1 MKEAL
6 NILPIRSN
14 AVGPIL
20 DDRDVRDHLRRDL
33 HRCLEDINQKLSE
46 GKHITSLSYTV
57 FTEGQGFDIM
67 VEFDQ
72 DVTEPGKHPHP
83 LEGLE

>member
-1 MKEAL
+1 MKQAL
-6 NILPIRSN
+6 NLLMIRSD

-20 DDRDVRDHLRRDL
+20 NDPDVREHLRQDL
-33 HRCLEDINQKLSE
+33 HRCLEDINQKLDE

-57 FTEGQGFDIM
+57 FTEGQGFDIL

-72 DVTEPGKHPHP
+72 DVVEPGEHPDP